1 MALQSASNRREYRE
15 LALSVWFVA
24 AILWPVYG
32 LFCQYVLDLPER
44 MIPRIG
50 LGLTYMS
57 LGLLARAGRFGGRSH
72 LIWILAAAYGMVW
85 LPWALY
91 LDSARAAY
99 WVASLSFF
107 GTVLGLLVRAWE
119 LPLTVLLGVALIVLT
134 GKQPTASIDLG
145 MIAVFAISCGMGSLV
160 IQALR
165 RARRRIEIQNRQ
177 IRHQNEKLQ
186 HLDRAKN
193 EFTAA
198 IAHDLRTPL
207 TVALSLTQDLGK
219 EDLSPVART
228 RLDSLAMALDQMRRQ
243 SADLLDL
250 ERFQLGVARLDP
262 VELDTCTWLARFE
275 EGLTSLARTRR
286 LTFQV
291 VHHDRDLRACFD
303 PVRMETVLHNLVG
316 NALKFT
322 PQGGHIEVHVAR
334 EPDRT
339 LVLSVIDDGEG
350 IPAAALPTIFDRYQQ
365 VDRGPG
371 TYTVGAGIGLAL
383 VKEIVEAHSGSI
395 RVESTPGLGSL
406 FEIRLPGAL
415 SHDHDPLDT
424 TKHLPLP
431 LPPPP
436 PPPVLPA
443 PVRPS
448 RGAILALV
456 VEDDMLLRHVLV
468 DLLAGVARCATAR
481 DGREALRL
489 VVELQPDIVITD
501 LVMPTMDGMSL
512 LAAIRQDPVIANTPV
527 IVLTGDPQTLTDRLA
542 PDSRLAIHGKPFN
555 RTDLVETILDLA
567 HPGLGAETDIET
579 NP

>member
-1 MALQSASNRREYRE
+1 
-15 LALSVWFVA
+15 
-24 AILWPVYG
+24 
-32 LFCQYVLDLPER
+32 
-44 MIPRIG
+44 
-50 LGLTYMS
+50 
-57 LGLLARAGRFGGRSH
+57 
-72 LIWILAAAYGMVW
+72 
-85 LPWALY
+85 
-91 LDSARAAY
+91 
-99 WVASLSFF
+99 
-107 GTVLGLLVRAWE
+107 
-119 LPLTVLLGVALIVLT
+119 
-134 GKQPTASIDLG
+134 
-145 MIAVFAISCGMGSLV
+145 
-160 IQALR
+160 
-165 RARRRIEIQNRQ
+165 
-177 IRHQNEKLQ
+177 
-186 HLDRAKN
+186 
-193 EFTAA
+193 
-198 IAHDLRTPL
+198 
-207 TVALSLTQDLGK
+207 VALSLTQDLGK

-262 VELDTCTWLARFE
+262 LELDTCTWLARFE

-291 VHHDRDLRACFD
+291 VHHDHDLRARFD

-334 EPDRT
+334 EADRT

-383 VKEIVEAHSGSI
+383 VREIVEAHQGSI

-415 SHDHDPLDT
+415 SHDHNPLDT
-424 TKHLPLP
+424 SKQIP

-436 PPPVLPA
+436 PPPVLPN
-443 PVRPS
+443 PVRPP

-489 VVELQPDIVITD
+489 AVELQPDIVITD

-527 IVLTGDPQTLTDRLA
+527 ILLTGDPQTLADRLA

-555 RTDLVETILDLA
+555 RSDLVETILDLA
-567 HPGLGAETDIET
+567 HPGLGAETDLET
-579 NP
+579 NS